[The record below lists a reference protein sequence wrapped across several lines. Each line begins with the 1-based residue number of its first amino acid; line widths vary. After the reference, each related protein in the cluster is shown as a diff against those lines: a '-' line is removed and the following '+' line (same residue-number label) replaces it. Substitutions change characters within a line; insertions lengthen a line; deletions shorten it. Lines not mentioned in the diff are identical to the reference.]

1 MPQKI
6 FIVEDDDVIAKTI
19 GNYLNRWA
27 FTVELV
33 QKFDQVDAEIRAAAP
48 DLVIMDISLPYFNG
62 FHWLSELR
70 KHSKVPV
77 IFLTSS
83 GDDMNLVMAMNL
95 GADDF
100 LAKPIE
106 LPVLLA
112 KIQGMLRRTYQYQ
125 QTDTN
130 LNHGEF
136 TLVPTDNQ
144 LRSPTQVI
152 DLTPKE
158 TKLLSLLFGGDGEVV
173 TREAMIEKLWEGDEF
188 IDRNALAVNMNR
200 LRKKVAP
207 VGLNQL
213 IETVKGKGYRLAN
226 KEGGH
231 D

>member
-152 DLTPKE
+152 DLTPAE
-158 TKLLSLLFGGDGEVV
+158 TKLLSLLCGADGEVV

>member
-100 LAKPIE
+100 LAKPIK

-130 LNHGEF
+130 LSHGEF

-152 DLTPKE
+152 DLTPTE
-158 TKLLSLLFGGDGEVV
+158 TKLLSLLFGADGEVV

>member
-112 KIQGMLRRTYQYQ
+112 KIQGCCGEP
-125 QTDTN
+125 TN
-130 LNHGEF
+130 
-136 TLVPTDNQ
+136 TSKPI
-144 LRSPTQVI
+144 PI
-152 DLTPKE
+152 
-158 TKLLSLLFGGDGEVV
+158 
-173 TREAMIEKLWEGDEF
+173 
-188 IDRNALAVNMNR
+188 
-200 LRKKVAP
+200 
-207 VGLNQL
+207 
-213 IETVKGKGYRLAN
+213 
-226 KEGGH
+226 
-231 D
+231 

>member
-33 QKFDQVDAEIRAAAP
+33 QKFDQVDAKIRAAAP

-152 DLTPKE
+152 DLTPTE
-158 TKLLSLLFGGDGEVV
+158 TKLLSLLFGADGEVV